1 MRTPLTMLR
10 KAAPGS
16 ITLSDISK
24 FFEKRRYPRKT
35 VSIGAFERGQ
45 IKEPPQRFI
54 ELWAEAVGQDVATVV
69 AALRKTQRARETKSG
84 PFARSKAA

>member
-1 MRTPLTMLR
+1 MRTPLTVLR

-16 ITLSDISK
+16 LTLSDISK
-24 FFEKRRYPRKT
+24 FFEKRRFPRT
-35 VSIGAFERGQ
+35 RISIGAFERGQ

-69 AALRKTQRARETKSG
+69 AALRKTQRARETQSG
-84 PFARSKAA
+84 PFAKRKAA